1 MLTVVV
7 RVLLF
12 ISISSIS
19 EQVNASAANCSFVNH
34 QQPNC
39 SYCMSSPLV
48 TLRLLVLLPHC
59 KETDSF
65 QVEERTPWQ
74 CSGDDNI
81 ILSALN
87 FAVEQINNRSDF
99 LPCHELELVHKE
111 AGCEITTSTLV
122 GLTSGLFPSNPER
135 RGVIGVI
142 GPTCSLSALQAST
155 ITNRPEV
162 QMVLLHSSS
171 SSLLTNREKYPLSL
185 GVLGSTASIINL
197 LVALTQKSGWHNIAI
212 LYDPSDFYYRSL
224 MREFLAALDEDVNI
238 KFLSSVTSTFYPL
251 NEVKLS
257 GIRIVFVFTSP
268 EHSYRI
274 MCLAYHTATRLI
286 YPRYQWIFVN
296 KRLGD
301 FLNAAGT
308 SSTYR
313 GRYYTCSNEELVSSI
328 LKEALLVDYQF
339 SVTNHPDDIS
349 NPQGIRLKETQQVIM
364 NQKLSKDAIHY
375 STRQWAYS
383 VLYDSVWAWGM
394 MLHELIKNQDEINQ
408 PIFEYGNKS
417 LTQVILRKFYS
428 LDFQGM
434 SGRIRFNADIG
445 VVDRLVN
452 LYQVTDGQE
461 RHVASANGSTVTLV
475 ASQHLKTIHDVARVV
490 ALPHIG
496 IIAFFLFIY
505 CVLLFIVALLH
516 LLTFLYRSTK
526 FVKASSPKL
535 VQPAFVGVYFSIA
548 GMMLN
553 TIFFANKLNEANGT
567 LICQAVWV
575 WLLPISFTL
584 MMGIIILRAWRLYR
598 IFKHYMNP
606 GKFISNHALLSI
618 LSILV
623 LFDVIIAI
631 VWTTSDPLHFQ
642 FVEYKF
648 KSGLT
653 YDLLIDQSC
662 VSSHD
667 IVPLWVGIVFT
678 YKIGLLIA
686 MVVLSVLTHQIPNQA
701 FSTTLLRLF
710 AYVFSAAFVIGFSL
724 YYLFLFLS
732 PKSRIDFYI
741 LSVLLL
747 VLVVCFLVLIIVP
760 PLLPII
766 KNKLKIFRQC
776 INSNTFSV

>member
-1 MLTVVV
+1 MLIVTVT
-7 RVLLF
+7 VLLF
-12 ISISSIS
+12 L
-19 EQVNASAANCSFVNH
+19 NAAIANCSTDAE
-34 QQPNC
+34 QPNI
-39 SYCMSSPLV
+39 SSNCTTT
-48 TLRLLVLLPHC
+48 TLRLLVLLPCYREFQAESSYVKLERCASWYYLDH
-59 KETDSF
+59 DS
-65 QVEERTPWQ
+65 
-74 CSGDDNI
+74 
-81 ILSALN
+81 ILPVLDL
-87 FAVEQINNRSDF
+87 AVEQINNRSDF
-99 LPCHELELVHKE
+99 LPCHKLELIHKE
-111 AGCEITTSTLV
+111 AGCEIITSTLV
-122 GLTSGLFPSNPER
+122 GLISGLFPSNPER

-185 GVLGSTASIINL
+185 GILGSTASIINL
-197 LVALTQKSGWHNIAI
+197 LVALTQKSDWHNIAI

-224 MREFLAALDEDVNI
+224 MREFLAALDEDVSI
-238 KFLSSVTSTFYPL
+238 KLLSSVTSSFYPL
-251 NEVKLS
+251 NEVKIS
-257 GIRIVFVFTSP
+257 GIRIIFVFTSP
-268 EHSYRI
+268 EHSYKI

-301 FLNAAGT
+301 FLNADTGF
-308 SSTYR
+308 TYR

-339 SVTNHPDDIS
+339 SITNLSNVTNY
-349 NPQGIRLKETQQVIM
+349 PQGINLKEIQQMIAQAM
-364 NQKLSKDAIHY
+364 SRFNQNITKDAICY
-375 STRQWAYS
+375 STIQWMYS
-383 VLYDSVWAWGM
+383 ILYDTVWAWGM
-394 MLHELIKNQDEINQ
+394 VLHELTKNQDEINRLV
-408 PIFEYGNKS
+408 FRYRYGNKT
-417 LTQVILRKFYS
+417 LTQAILREFYS
-428 LDFQGM
+428 LNFQGM

-445 VVDRLVN
+445 VVDRLIN
-452 LYQVTDGQE
+452 LYQVADGQE
-461 RHVASANGSTVTLV
+461 RYIASANGSTVILV

-496 IIAFFLFIY
+496 IIVSFLFTH
-505 CVLLFIVALLH
+505 CVLLFIVAILH

-553 TIFFANKLNEANGT
+553 TIFFANKLSEVNGT
-567 LICQAVWV
+567 LVCQAVWV

-584 MMGIIILRAWRLYR
+584 MMGIITLRVWRLYR

-648 KSGLT
+648 KSGQT

-667 IVPLWVGIVFT
+667 ILPLWVGIVFT

-710 AYVFSAAFVIGFSL
+710 AYVYSAAFVIGFSL

-747 VLVVCFLVLIIVP
+747 VLLVCFLVLVIVP

-776 INSNTFSV
+776 IDSNTFSV